1 MKSRPYGDRHFQVG
15 LHSDRPDT
23 RIHLARPQA
32 QEMTFHISQSQCW
45 EASKSQLVTMTS
57 EICLPRSL
65 TSVSSSTAQK
75 VRSRQHFPRRIK
87 EEIKEQLRTLIFVIY
102 WFSHYCNFIET
113 NISSFIIMSYH
124 KQALRN
130 SCELLRLRKEL
141 HTFSWNCMQV
151 HGTSCK
157 LI

>member
-1 MKSRPYGDRHFQVG
+1 
-15 LHSDRPDT
+15 
-23 RIHLARPQA
+23 
-32 QEMTFHISQSQCW
+32 
-45 EASKSQLVTMTS
+45 MTS

-87 EEIKEQLRTLIFVIY
+87 EEIKEQIKEQLRTLIFVIY

-124 KQALRN
+124 KKIHLALSSFIISLKN
-130 SCELLRLRKEL
+130 QIAVTVLPFLHFSGLRDVVQGPGYSFRAYDFPRRDR
-141 HTFSWNCMQV
+141 TRTIVCR
-151 HGTSCK
+151 
-157 LI
+157 